1 MRKLVLFCLALAL
14 AATSVPA
21 MAQSKIDFSG
31 YLKVFH
37 ENLHNF
43 SRTGVNNNRDND
55 SFFENKLQVNLEIQP
70 NDDISIFWTFRSM
83 NYARWGA
90 VPAGSGGSP
99 AGPAD
104 FFTRWLYAE
113 VRQPWGTLQIGRLA
127 DGLGSNAGGLASLGY
142 TPGWGSEFL
151 YVMPFDIDG
160 PTDSIVYSYDF
171 GNGFVLAAFYAKDN
185 IDQFAGNPA
194 LIPGFDITTNP
205 ANLLHVAPTPRQR
218 KDADRDRFG
227 IEPRYQW
234 DTGGVSLGV
243 VYIRDKGYDSQWE
256 SDPPTVPATWL
267 GESVKDAWEI
277 NINPAVTQS
286 WGPFS
291 IHFEGVVAF
300 GKYKIQEWQ
309 INPLTGT
316 FDEFEFKNNGLGLYL
331 DASYNYGAGDITLMS
346 WFADGTSFE
355 DTNRDNVTLHSS
367 VGMGDFAPFLVA
379 YNGITLGTGTWTNS
393 VADGFGLNNFGGDV
407 GYFDAGN
414 TNHWGIGLLG
424 NHSINDD
431 IKLNYGLGY
440 FRLVSLPFDTSAVLD
455 NRANRSKSLGF
466 EIDLGATFQILDNLS
481 FETQFGYMFNGSAY
495 RASSYVADG
504 AGGVVAVY
512 GPKPKD
518 TFAWA
523 NVLAVTF

>member
-1 MRKLVLFCLALAL
+1 MRKLALFCLALAL

-21 MAQSKIDFSG
+21 MAATNIDFNG

-43 SRTGVNNNRDND
+43 SRSGVNNARDND

-70 NDDISIFWTFRSM
+70 NDDISIFWTFRSV

-90 VPAGSGGSP
+90 IPAGSGGAP

-113 VRQPWGTLQIGRLA
+113 VRQPWGTVQIGRLA

-185 IDQFAGNPA
+185 IDALTGNSVPFPGIPA
-194 LIPGFDITTNP
+194 VLPYQDI
-205 ANLLHVAPTPRQR
+205 QR

-243 VYIRDKGYDSQWE
+243 VYIRDMTFDQQGALLG
-256 SDPPTVPATWL
+256 PPFNAYQGWAT
-267 GESVKDAWEI
+267 KDAYEI
-277 NINPAVTQS
+277 MINPSFVQN
-286 WGPFS
+286 WGPFA
-291 IHFEGVVAF
+291 IHFEGIVGF
-300 GKYKIQEWQ
+300 GKYTQRSYLPTCV
-309 INPLTGT
+309 NNTT
-316 FDEFEFKNNGLGLYL
+316 FCEREYRDNGLGLYL

-346 WFADGTSFE
+346 WFADGSSYDDIYDATGAIRI
-355 DTNRDNVTLHSS
+355 NAKHHSS
-367 VGMGDFAPFLVA
+367 IGMGDFAPFLVA
-379 YNGITLGTGTWTNS
+379 YNNTTLGTGTWTNN
-393 VADGFGLNNFGGDV
+393 VADNFGDPLNI
-407 GYFDAGN
+407 DAGD
-414 TNHWGIGLLG
+414 TNHWGIAILG
-424 NHSINDD
+424 NHAINDD

-440 FRLVSLPFDTSAVLD
+440 FRLVSNPFDSNFLTSGINATP
-455 NRANRSKSLGF
+455 NTSKTLGF
-466 EIDLGATFQILDNLS
+466 EVDLGATFQILDNLS

-495 RASSYVADG
+495 RASWYD
-504 AGGVVAVY
+504 AGGVAWY